1 MVHKNT
7 VETGV
12 LLERF
17 LRSITQGK
25 SVLRVRKNT
34 ALYYQG
40 DAADAVFF
48 LHSGRMKLVVV
59 SFGGKEATLSVVR
72 PQEFF
77 GLAGSDEDALHLAT
91 AVALE
96 PSMVT
101 RVEHA
106 AFVGALRKNPRVYD
120 LVLTSLS
127 GQILHLQRKLCAHLL
142 DCSQQRLA
150 RTLLALSHPDGE
162 RHLAVLAPKISH
174 RVLAT
179 MVGTTR
185 SRITFFMNRFRSL
198 GFVAPGRPTVIH
210 TAKLTTALHTGL
222 LDRASE

>member
-1 MVHKNT
+1 ML
-7 VETGV
+7 VEG
-12 LLERF
+12 F
-17 LRSITQGK
+17 LRSISQGK

-59 SFGGKEATLSVVR
+59 SFGGKEATLSVVQ

-77 GLAGSDEDALHLAT
+77 GLAGSDEDASHLAT

-96 PSMVT
+96 PATVT
-101 RVEHA
+101 RVEHG
-106 AFVGALRKNPRVYD
+106 AFIGALRKNPRIYG

-150 RTLLALSHPDGE
+150 RTLLALSYPDGE
-162 RHLAVLAPKISH
+162 RHLAVLGPKISH

-185 SRITFFMNRFRSL
+185 SRITFFMNRFRIL